1 MIEVT
6 ATVIITA
13 SSALLFAYW
22 FRYTSMLILSARTT
36 RDYAAEVAAANHL
49 GFLEVQA
56 ELRRENAEL
65 DRLHKALDRDYA
77 VVTYLLGHVSEKA
90 TGVSPVEV
98 KMLEINYKL
107 MSVWFSVSKRF
118 SQSTAQRAL
127 EEMAAVVAHFANTMG
142 ERNLAGAAA

>member
-77 VVTYLLGHVSEKA
+77 VVTYLLGHVSERA